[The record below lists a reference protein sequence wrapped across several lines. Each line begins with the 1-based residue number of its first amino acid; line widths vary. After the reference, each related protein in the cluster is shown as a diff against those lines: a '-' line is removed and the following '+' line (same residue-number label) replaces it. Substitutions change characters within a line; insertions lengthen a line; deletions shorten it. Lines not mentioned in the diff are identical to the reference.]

1 MYNLEIEHWTDHY
14 LGIKYNALTYDCW
27 AHFITVQKEVF
38 GIEGLGEIVN
48 ISHFDN
54 HDDAVDYIKTNPKIK
69 NDWEEENALAEG
81 CALDGG
87 KVIGRVEAMNQMVL
101 DLDIPGLV
109 AAIKQQ
115 VGIDVAADMGKV
127 AEIFADGFNGCTTI
141 AQRVDQGGMV
151 QNVVMFDG
159 KVGPLF
165 GYVITVRKSVI
176 TKRRKSP
183 SIATTCCSCGIRCV
197 TWANS
202 ALFR

>member
-1 MYNLEIEHWTDHY
+1 MKAAIL
-14 LGIKYNALTYDCW
+14 A
-27 AHFITVQKEVF
+27 
-38 GIEGLGEIVN
+38 GLVVL
-48 ISHFDN
+48 
-54 HDDAVDYIKTNPKIK
+54 APTL
-69 NDWEEENALAEG
+69 ALAEG

-87 KVIGRVEAMNQMVL
+87 TVIGRVEAMNQMVL

-165 GYVITVRKSVI
+165 GYWLAVPQGNEHRIISFTFHTDLDQVMGHLR
-176 TKRRKSP
+176 
-183 SIATTCCSCGIRCV
+183 
-197 TWANS
+197 
-202 ALFR
+202 